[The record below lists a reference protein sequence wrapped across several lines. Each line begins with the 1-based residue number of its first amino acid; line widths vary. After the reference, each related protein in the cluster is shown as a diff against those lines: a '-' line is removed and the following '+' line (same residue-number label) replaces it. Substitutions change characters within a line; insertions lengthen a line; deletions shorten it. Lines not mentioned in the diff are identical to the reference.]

1 MNQYFDSM
9 PYAKEWVDIFEMNDY
24 YGWIQIESV
33 SSKYNYYIYEKT
45 RTGLSSYKH
54 DISRG
59 SGTGPAYVS
68 FEVCMKGTLNDDID
82 EDAMMRRIKNTKR
95 LYPSLRVV
103 ISLPS
108 MTDDE
113 DSLEIELEDAF
124 VMQN

>member
-24 YGWIQIESV
+24 YGWVQIESV

-45 RTGLSSYKH
+45 RNGISSYKH

-59 SGTGPAYVS
+59 HRTEPPYVS
-68 FEVCMKGTLNDDID
+68 FEVCIKGTLNEDID
-82 EDAMMRRIKNTKR
+82 EEAMMRRIKNTKR
-95 LYPSLRVV
+95 LNPSLRVV

-108 MTDDE
+108 MTEDE
-113 DSLEIELEDAF
+113 DCLEIELNDAF
-124 VMQN
+124 AMQN